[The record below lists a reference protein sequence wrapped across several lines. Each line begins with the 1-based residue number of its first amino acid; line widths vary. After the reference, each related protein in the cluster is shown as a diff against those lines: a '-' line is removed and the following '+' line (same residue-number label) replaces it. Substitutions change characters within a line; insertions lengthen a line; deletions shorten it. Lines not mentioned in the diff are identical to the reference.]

1 MTSSD
6 QVYEELKRALLEGKF
21 KPGSALKERDI
32 CASLNVSRTPVREAL
47 QRLGSEG
54 LAELRPGRSIIVSEF
69 DQEEIREIFAVG
81 TMLEGFV
88 AGLAAAKATDQD
100 IAILRQIVT
109 SMGEL
114 LESGDEASG
123 YVHLDHAFHNQL
135 SMMARSKRIGQIL
148 RQTVS
153 FRLLAKLFQAY
164 EPVDFSTSYNQH
176 ITILRAIEK
185 RDAVWATAAM
195 QSHIMTGRSISA
207 RDC

>member
-6 QVYEELKRALLEGKF
+6 QVYEELRRAILDGQF

-54 LAELRPGRSIIVSEF
+54 LAELRPGRSIIVSKFE
-69 DQEEIREIFAVG
+69 QGEIGEIFAVG

-88 AGLAAAKATDQD
+88 AGLAAAKATAQD
-100 IAILRQIVT
+100 IAILRQIVAT
-109 SMGEL
+109 MGAL
-114 LESGDEASG
+114 LDSGNEASG
-123 YVHLDHAFHNQL
+123 YVHLDHAFHDQL
-135 SMMARSKRIGQIL
+135 STMARSKRVAQIL

-164 EPVDFSTSYNQH
+164 EPVDFATSYNQH
-176 ITILRAIEK
+176 ITILQAIEK
-185 RDAVWATAAM
+185 KDAVWATAAM
-195 QSHIMTGRSISA
+195 QSHIMTGRSISS
-207 RDC
+207 RDQ